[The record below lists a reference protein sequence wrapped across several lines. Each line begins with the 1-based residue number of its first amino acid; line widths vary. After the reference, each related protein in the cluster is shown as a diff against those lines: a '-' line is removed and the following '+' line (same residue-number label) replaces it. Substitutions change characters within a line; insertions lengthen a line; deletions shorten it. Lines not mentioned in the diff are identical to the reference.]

1 VADRGHGL
9 PFVKKIDWTQKINFK
24 FYITARILPKNSG
37 IFTFE
42 LTEKPELF
50 PRVTAHT
57 GVFLDPS
64 SM

>member
-1 VADRGHGL
+1 LADRGHGL

-42 LTEKPELF
+42 L
-50 PRVTAHT
+50 
-57 GVFLDPS
+57 
-64 SM
+64 